1 LGVYALIAVGL
12 VAGQT
17 ALAQSLGGGA
27 LEGTVADSSGASL
40 SRAAVEIQAISTHYR
55 RSAQTDAS
63 GFFRVSDL
71 PVGDYMLSV
80 AEKGFAP
87 YSHSGITLEV
97 GKTVRLNIVAKPSS
111 VTTSVTV
118 SGQGPPLDV
127 SQTSTATTVDRERI
141 EELPVHTRN
150 ALDFVLIAPGVSPAP
165 PSLGSA
171 TGLNASGFSFGGLRA
186 RSNSISIDGLNNSDE
201 YSGANRTELSPEIVR
216 EFQVVNNGI
225 SPEYARGSINV
236 VTRSGSNQMHG
247 DAFIFGESGELN
259 ARNPVENE
267 SARPYLHRYRAG
279 LSNGGPVVKDHTF
292 YYWAFEQEGKHTE
305 DNSIVDPSVAATTN
319 DALAGGAFPRIA
331 TRQINTGFFPVAFV
345 ETEASGKINHQ
356 FGGGSS
362 ASLRY
367 AYTNGRESSDAF
379 NNGGLTDPSARGSAF
394 TKDQSLSG
402 SLVSVLTPE
411 ALNNFGFQVSARRAT
426 LPTNDAVGP
435 EIDINGLVSFGRPYG
450 GNGNREEHHVEA
462 RDTFT
467 LSRGRHLLKSGFAV
481 DNARLSVQQADGFG
495 GVYIF
500 PSVTDFLAGNADT
513 FLQSFG
519 NPSTSFGVTNWG
531 AFGADHWSVASH
543 LTFDFGLR
551 YDFEQL
557 PSGFHKDPLN
567 LSPRVGLA
575 YSPGSRWVL
584 RAGFGTFY
592 DRYVLA
598 SLNRALEFNGRQAFQ
613 QFVDG
618 QDAAT
623 VFRTAQGGPLT
634 QSKAGIMPSIFRP
647 DPNLQPSY
655 SNQAS
660 FEAEHEFS
668 PNLTLSASVLLVQG
682 LRLTRTRNINLS
694 PPVILTPDNAPGLD
708 VPNPTAQQLGR
719 EFFGPARR
727 DPAYND
733 IWQIEDS
740 APSDYRGLTV
750 TLNRR
755 LQNEI
760 EFTASYTLSKATDNA
775 SDYDEQ
781 PQNPFNLAAEL
792 GPSLNQQQQRFVLS
806 GIFDLP
812 FGEDEERRSST
823 GVQSQGGLARF
834 VDKVLGNV
842 ELAPILSVGSSR
854 PVNALVG
861 LDSNRSH
868 AFPLSARPEA
878 FGRNTLSTPS
888 FASVDFRVVKYFP
901 VGHQAHL
908 DLVAESFNLLNRTNI
923 AGINPFFG
931 SALSALPG
939 FLGPIEGASARQ
951 IEFSIDLEY

>member
-1 LGVYALIAVGL
+1 
-12 VAGQT
+12 
-17 ALAQSLGGGA
+17 
-27 LEGTVADSSGASL
+27 
-40 SRAAVEIQAISTHYR
+40 
-55 RSAQTDAS
+55 
-63 GFFRVSDL
+63 
-71 PVGDYMLSV
+71 
-80 AEKGFAP
+80 
-87 YSHSGITLEV
+87 
-97 GKTVRLNIVAKPSS
+97 
-111 VTTSVTV
+111 
-118 SGQGPPLDV
+118 
-127 SQTSTATTVDRERI
+127 VDHERI
-141 EELPVHTRN
+141 EELPVRTRN

-171 TGLNASGFSFGGLRA
+171 TGLDASGFSFGGLRA
-186 RSNSISIDGLNNSDE
+186 RSNSISIDGLNNNDE

-247 DAFIFGESGELN
+247 DAFIFGQSGELN

-267 SARPYLHRYRAG
+267 SERPYLRRYRAG
-279 LSNGGPVVKDHTF
+279 LSNGGPIVKDRTF
-292 YYWAFEQEGKHTE
+292 YYWAFEQEGRHSE
-305 DNSIVDPSVAATTN
+305 DNSIVDPSVAASIN
-319 DALAGGAFPRIA
+319 EALAAGAFARIG
-331 TRQINTGFFPVAFV
+331 TRQINTGFFPVAFA

-356 FGGGSS
+356 FAGGSS

-379 NNGGLTDPSARGSAF
+379 NSGGLTDPSARGSAF

-435 EIDINGLVSFGRPYG
+435 EIDINGLVGFGRPYG
-450 GNGNREEHHVEA
+450 GNGNRQENHVEA

-481 DNARLSVQQADGFG
+481 DNARLSVQQPDGFG

-500 PSVTDFLAGNADT
+500 PTVADFLAGNADT

-519 NPSTSFGVTNWG
+519 NPSTGFGATNWG
-531 AFGADHWSVASH
+531 AFAADHWSVTPH
-543 LTFDFGLR
+543 LTFDLGLR

-557 PSGFHKDPLN
+557 PSAFHDDPLD
-567 LSPRVGLA
+567 LSPRIGLA

-592 DRYVLA
+592 DRHVLA
-598 SLNRALEFNGRQAFQ
+598 SLNRALEFSGRQAFQ
-613 QFVDG
+613 QFVDC
-618 QDAAT
+618 QAAAT
-623 VFRTAQGGPLT
+623 VFRTAEGGPLT
-634 QSKAGIMPSIFRP
+634 QPKAGIMPSIFRP
-647 DPNLQPSY
+647 DPNLEPSY
-655 SNQAS
+655 SNQTS
-660 FEAEHEFS
+660 FEVEHEFS
-668 PNLTLSASVLLVQG
+668 PNLTLSASALLVHG
-682 LRLTRTRNINLS
+682 LRLSRTRNINLP
-694 PPVILTPDNAPGLD
+694 PPVILTPENANGLD

-719 EFFGPARR
+719 EFFGPGRL

-740 APSDYRGLTV
+740 AHSDYQGLTI

-775 SDYDEQ
+775 SDFDEQ
-781 PQNPFNLAAEL
+781 PQNPYKLTGEL

-812 FGEDEERRSST
+812 FGEDEEPSSST
-823 GVQSQGGLARF
+823 RAHSHGGLGRF
-834 VDKVLGNV
+834 VDQVLGNV
-842 ELAPILSVGSSR
+842 ELAPILSVASGR

-868 AFPLSARPEA
+868 ALPLSARPEA

-888 FASVDFRVVKYFP
+888 LASVDFRVVKYFS
-901 VGHQAHL
+901 VGHHARL
-908 DLVAESFNLLNRTNI
+908 DLVAESFNLLNHTNI
-923 AGINPFFG
+923 IGINRFFG
-931 SALSALPG
+931 SALLPLPG
-939 FLGPIEGASARQ
+939 FLQPIEAASARQ
-951 IEFSIDLEY
+951 IEFSIDFEY